1 MQVQVDP
8 TPSEIEQRAEE
19 IRKTW
24 TDEVREQRSAYRRL
38 PACIHNYRFCKHSK
52 MYVAGS
58 SPDAEIIT
66 EKVGY
71 KERLKKAG
79 VW

>member
-1 MQVQVDP
+1 MPEQIDP
-8 TPSEIEQRAEE
+8 TPDEIEARAKEVRE
-19 IRKTW
+19 KW

-52 MYVAGS
+52 TYVAGS
-58 SPDAEIIT
+58 SHDADIPQ
-66 EKVGY
+66 KCGF
-71 KERLKKAG
+71 KQRLEKAG